1 MGNYL
6 STYKEQ
12 YDSLN
17 DRFIN
22 IKGTLDT
29 EKTKNKSLINNQKNL
44 ENTIIE
50 LKYNLEEKLNEYTT
64 KEDILNKTLTEKDME
79 LLNYKNIESTLEINN
94 KNNDI
99 LNKQNIIL
107 LKDKQLIHDTNKT
120 LENINDELLK
130 TNIELENSN
139 SELENINKKINEQN
153 IELLKKVDILIKKNT
168 NTNININNIFEKY
181 TINKKNMIDLIL
193 NENNTI
199 IPDYYETQIIDNI
212 FNYILKN
219 IKKDLD
225 ECL

>member
-120 LENINDELLK
+120 LENINDE
-130 TNIELENSN
+130 
-139 SELENINKKINEQN
+139 
-153 IELLKKVDILIKKNT
+153 
-168 NTNININNIFEKY
+168 
-181 TINKKNMIDLIL
+181 
-193 NENNTI
+193 
-199 IPDYYETQIIDNI
+199 
-212 FNYILKN
+212 
-219 IKKDLD
+219 
-225 ECL
+225 